1 MGFLKKI
8 FDPDPP
14 QMITQAVEDVPSY
27 EDEQRALEE
36 RRKLLEAEKNRKGRR
51 STILTG
57 GTGLNDIEEENIDQK
72 TLLGG

>member
-1 MGFLKKI
+1 MGFLKKL
-8 FDPDPP
+8 FDTEPV
-14 QMITQAVEDVPSY
+14 QMAFQDNDVPSY

-36 RRKLLEAEKNRKGRR
+36 RRKLLETEKNRKGRR

-57 GTGLNDIEEENIDQK
+57 GTGLNDIEEENINQK

>member
-1 MGFLKKI
+1 MGFIKKI

-14 QMITQAVEDVPSY
+14 QMISQVVDDVPSY

-36 RRKLLEAEKNRKGRR
+36 RRKLLETEKNRKGRR

>member
-14 QMITQAVEDVPSY
+14 QMISQAVDDVPSY

-36 RRKLLEAEKNRKGRR
+36 RRKLLETEKNRKGRR

>member
-14 QMITQAVEDVPSY
+14 QMISQAVDDVPSY

-36 RRKLLEAEKNRKGRR
+36 RRKLLEAERNRKGRR